1 MFTGIFTGQGTLLN
15 VRLYARALYFKNKSD
30 QDKDMSLDTHY
41 TYREWFS
48 QHEHICLLQAI
59 TSMAKEY
66 GKVKRALTT
75 VNHILFCNSLLKIHS
90 KNKRTNKGKR
100 SSVG

>member
-1 MFTGIFTGQGTLLN
+1 MEEVQNIKTHPAQYPFHLMFTGIFTGQGTLLN

-48 QHEHICLLQAI
+48 
-59 TSMAKEY
+59 
-66 GKVKRALTT
+66 
-75 VNHILFCNSLLKIHS
+75 
-90 KNKRTNKGKR
+90 
-100 SSVG
+100 